1 MPTSL
6 GKVIQALLT
15 KMVELAIF
23 NALVW
28 SFTALAI
35 PRLGTAPQN

>member
-1 MPTSL
+1 M
-6 GKVIQALLT
+6 I

-28 SFTALAI
+28 SFTAFAI
-35 PRLGTAPQN
+35 PKLGTAPQN